1 MRVAVTGSSGLIG
14 TPLVARLQAEG
25 HDVVRVVR
33 RPVSAGESALRWDP
47 AAGTI
52 DAAALAG
59 VDAVVNLAGPG
70 IGDKRWTEER
80 KRELVESRTH
90 GTALLAST
98 LAALDP
104 RPSVLVSG
112 SAIGYY
118 GERGDEVLTE
128 SSGPGDDLL
137 ARLCVDWEAATAPA
151 ADAGIRVATI
161 RTGIVLTTA
170 GGALPKLLPLF
181 KLGLGGKMG
190 SGRQWWSW
198 ITLRDEIDAIV
209 WLLTHDLAGPVN
221 LTAPAP
227 TTNAELTKAARRAAA
242 PAHVPD
248 RPEVRPRPGRRP
260 RAGRRP
266 ALHQPAGAA
275 GRPHRGRLPLLG
287 SRPPR
292 RPGHDPLGLEETGHL
307 RTRFPMDSM
316 PRFRRGATSGACAG
330 RRRPGRSPRSCSCCS
345 GARSPCWP
353 ARRRSP
359 GAWGRRRPWPG
370 WP

>member
-1 MRVAVTGSSGLIG
+1 LRVAVTGSSGLIG
-14 TPLVARLQAEG
+14 TPLRARLLAEG
-25 HDVVRVVR
+25 HEVVRVVR
-33 RPVSAGESALRWDP
+33 RPVAEGEPALRWDP
-47 AAGTI
+47 LAGTI
-52 DAAALAG
+52 DTAGLAG
-59 VDAVVNLAGPG
+59 VDGVVNLAGPG

-98 LAALDP
+98 LAALEP
-104 RPSVLVSG
+104 QPSVLVSG

-128 SSGPGDDLL
+128 SSGPGDDPL

-198 ITLRDEIDAIV
+198 ITLRDEVDAIV

-227 TTNAELTKAARRAAA
+227 VTNAELTKALGAQLHR
-242 PAHVPD
+242 PTVLTVPKFG
-248 RPEVRPRPGRRP
+248 PGLVV
-260 RAGRRP
+260 GRELAQ
-266 ALHQPAGAA
+266 ALLFTSQRVQPSALIAA
-275 GRPHRGRLPLLG
+275 GFAFSDPELPAALASIL
-287 SRPPR
+287 
-292 RPGHDPLGLEETGHL
+292 
-307 RTRFPMDSM
+307 
-316 PRFRRGATSGACAG
+316 
-330 RRRPGRSPRSCSCCS
+330 
-345 GARSPCWP
+345 
-353 ARRRSP
+353 
-359 GAWGRRRPWPG
+359 
-370 WP
+370 

>member
-1 MRVAVTGSSGLIG
+1 VRVAVTGSSGLIG
-14 TPLVARLQAEG
+14 TPLIARLQAEG

-33 RPVSAGESALRWDP
+33 RPVATGESALRWDP

-70 IGDKRWTEER
+70 IGDQRWTEER
-80 KRELVESRTH
+80 KRELGESRVR
-90 GTALLAST
+90 GTALLASA

-128 SSGPGDDLL
+128 TSGPGDDLL
-137 ARLCVDWEAATAPA
+137 ARLCVDWEGATAPA
-151 ADAGIRVATI
+151 VEAGIRVATI

-198 ITLRDEIDAIV
+198 ITLRDEVDAIV
-209 WLLTHDLAGPVN
+209 WLLTHELAGPVN
-221 LTAPAP
+221 LTAPSP
-227 TTNAELTKAARRAAA
+227 TTNAKLTKALGAQLHRPTFLA
-242 PAHVPD
+242 VPKFG
-248 RPEVRPRPGRRP
+248 PGLIV
-260 RAGRRP
+260 GRELAQ
-266 ALHQPAGAA
+266 ALLFTSQRVQPAALTAA
-275 GRPHRGRLPLLG
+275 GFGFSDPDLPAALASIL
-287 SRPPR
+287 
-292 RPGHDPLGLEETGHL
+292 
-307 RTRFPMDSM
+307 
-316 PRFRRGATSGACAG
+316 
-330 RRRPGRSPRSCSCCS
+330 
-345 GARSPCWP
+345 
-353 ARRRSP
+353 
-359 GAWGRRRPWPG
+359 
-370 WP
+370 